1 MKTDIPTI
9 AGETFPRNRAG
20 KLRIFLSTGEKD
32 IIRYTLPGEWETPT
46 EPAVEQVQPSGEAPQ
61 KS

>member
-1 MKTDIPTI
+1 MKIDTPTI
-9 AGETFPRNRAG
+9 AEETFPRNRAG

-32 IIRYTLPGEWETPT
+32 LIKYTLPGEWETPV
-46 EPAVEQVQPSGEAPQ
+46 EPALEQIRPSEEAPQ